1 MKQLFILF
9 FLLFG
14 LTAIAQD
21 SIEQLEK
28 DFQEASSSKDK
39 MLISFQLAEAY
50 LRVNTTKSIDNGKR
64 AYQLASD
71 LKNDGMSAQAAYLV
85 GQGYE
90 RDKND
95 RNAEVWYRSALAA
108 AKQAG
113 DSDLIIK
120 SVEKR
125 SRLATK
131 VRDYRKAYQVVEEA
145 FTYFSQTGTSI
156 SELENKYDVQKSQ
169 LEKEKRRLEDER
181 ERLQS
186 EISRL
191 LGERAELST
200 DRDRLQ
206 QRQQQLTQEKQKVE
220 EKITETET
228 ELASVSEARKRAE
241 EIAQVQAQ
249 RVKQLDREVLEK
261 ENVLLTQEAELN
273 RAKFEAVQ
281 AANRQKFFLLAGI
294 ALFLVALLLLILFL
308 SSSRSRRQ
316 LSEKNKTIKL
326 EQDRSEELLLNI
338 LPKPIAEELKEYG
351 KAKARRYE
359 QATVLFSDFINFT
372 SIAEKLSPEEL
383 VEELDKCFKSFDF
396 IISQYPEIEKIK
408 TIGDSYMCASGL
420 SERRSIPT
428 GIILAAMEMQQSL
441 AEQRK
446 EKQRL
451 GKPYFEARIG
461 IHTGPVVAGVV
472 GMNKYAYDIWGDTV
486 NTASRME
493 SNGLEGQVNISE
505 TTYGLIKYQFDCE
518 YRGKVQAKNKGLI
531 DMYFVRKVKAQNLAA
546 VH

>member
-14 LTAIAQD
+14 LTVIAQD

-28 DFQEASSSKDK
+28 DLQEASTSKDK

-50 LRVNTTKSIDNGKR
+50 LRVNTTKSIDHGKR

-145 FTYFSQTGTSI
+145 FTHFSQTGTSI
-156 SELENKYDVQKSQ
+156 SDLENKYDVQKSQ
-169 LEKEKRRLEDER
+169 LEKEKRRLEEER

-191 LGERAELST
+191 VGERAELST

-273 RAKFEAVQ
+273 RAKLEAVQ
-281 AANRQKFFLLAGI
+281 AANRQRFFFLIGI
-294 ALFLVALLLLILFL
+294 ALSSVVLLLLILFL

-316 LSEKNKTIKL
+316 LSEKNKTIKQ

>member
-9 FLLFG
+9 SLLFSI
-14 LTAIAQD
+14 TATAQV

-28 DFQEASSSKDK
+28 NLQEASNSRERMS
-39 MLISFQLAEAY
+39 ISYQLAEAY
-50 LRVNTTKSIDNGKR
+50 LRVNTSKSIDYGKR

-71 LKNDGMSAQAAYLV
+71 LKNDGMSAQAAFLV

-120 SVEKR
+120 SVENR

-131 VRDYRKAYQVVEEA
+131 SRDYRKAYQIVEEA
-145 FTYFSQTGTSI
+145 FTHFSQSGTSI
-156 SELENKYDVQKSQ
+156 SDLERKYDMQKSQ
-169 LEKEKRRLEDER
+169 LEREKRRLEEER
-181 ERLQS
+181 AELQT
-186 EISRL
+186 EINKL
-191 LGERAELST
+191 LGERTELST

-220 EKITETET
+220 EKISETET
-228 ELASVSEARKRAE
+228 ELASVAEARQRAE
-241 EIAQVQAQ
+241 RMAEQQTQ

-281 AANRQKFFLLAGI
+281 ATNRQKLLMLGAAAVI
-294 ALFLVALLLLILFL
+294 VVAALLLIVLL
-308 SSSRSRRQ
+308 SSLRSRRQ
-316 LSEKNKTIKL
+316 LGEKNKTIQR
-326 EQDRSEELLLNI
+326 EQQRSEELLLNI

-359 QATVLFSDFINFT
+359 QVTVLFSDFINFT

-383 VEELDKCFKSFDF
+383 VAELDHCFKGFDF
-396 IISQYPEIEKIK
+396 IISQHPEIEKIK
-408 TIGDSYMCASGL
+408 TIGDAYMCAAGL
-420 SERRSIPT
+420 TERLTVPN
-428 GIILAAMEMQQSL
+428 GIVRAALEMQQFL
-441 AEQRK
+441 EEQRQ

-461 IHTGPVVAGVV
+461 LHTGPVVAGVV

-505 TTYGLIKYQFDCE
+505 TTYGLIKYQFDCD

-531 DMYFVRKVKAQNLAA
+531 DMYLVRKEKAKNLALA
-546 VH
+546 H